1 MAWMT
6 SRLARAGHFVL
17 IRCGWCVL
25 ALVSVSTTGGTP
37 PGAARRHPRWTNF
50 KPDLPAGWA
59 PCMSLVAPPVALEP
73 TSSAPGPVPFTS
85 SAATHPGLGAVIRRV
100 ALSITVACAIPA
112 ALFYGVF
119 SVAGVWVAIGFAL
132 TWSYGALIWRA
143 VTGRRTSGLL
153 VLTAAVLTGRTLIS
167 VAAGSTFLYFF
178 QPIVTDTV
186 IGLVFLASLLGARP
200 LVARLAG
207 DFYPMTEEI
216 AARPRIQ
223 RLFRVLT
230 AMWALLYLGQ
240 GDLHL
245 VVAAVGVTV
254 GLRAHQGH
262 HGDAGELLGRR
273 ADDPDRLDG
282 RSARRT
288 RRRTGPRPRSGHCS
302 RQSLGPFRVTRS
314 TAPSGSVAREV
325 GRELAVDQDERHL
338 GDRVAAVGPGV
349 VGAALDDHVAGVQ
362 GHLGV
367 VEDQRDLALEHDA
380 VVDRLGAVHR

>member
-1 MAWMT
+1 M
-6 SRLARAGHFVL
+6 G
-17 IRCGWCVL
+17 
-25 ALVSVSTTGGTP
+25 
-37 PGAARRHPRWTNF
+37 
-50 KPDLPAGWA
+50 

-73 TSSAPGPVPFTS
+73 TLSAPGPVPFTS

-119 SVAGVWVAIGFAL
+119 SFAGVWVAIGFAL
-132 TWSYGALIWRA
+132 AWSYGALIWRA

-230 AMWALLYLGQ
+230 AMWALLYLGKATFTLWLLLSASLS
-240 GDLHL
+240 DFVLIK
-245 VVAAVGVTV
+245 GVTV
-254 GLRAHQGH
+254 TVVNFSAAGLTILIASTV
-262 HGDAGELLGRR
+262 GRR
-273 ADDPDRLDG
+273 EGLVAV
-282 RSARRT
+282 
-288 RRRTGPRPRSGHCS
+288 
-302 RQSLGPFRVTRS
+302 RVPVPVTVPVS
-314 TAPSGSVAREV
+314 P
-325 GRELAVDQDERHL
+325 
-338 GDRVAAVGPGV
+338 
-349 VGAALDDHVAGVQ
+349 
-362 GHLGV
+362 
-367 VEDQRDLALEHDA
+367 
-380 VVDRLGAVHR
+380 